1 MHSASAAAAAAASS
15 SPAAA
20 PSPPSAA
27 ALGAEANALG
37 SKVAAAPKP
46 PAAPNP
52 KMGAAGVSS
61 FFSSVCGRR
70 KGRGEEVRTGAR
82 DGESVARFQR
92 GKRRA
97 GSRQIFADARGQRSD
112 ARAVLRTAG
121 AR

>member
-20 PSPPSAA
+20 SSPSAA

-61 FFSSVCGRR
+61 FFSSVCRGR
-70 KGRGEEVRTGAR
+70 KGRGETVRTGAW

-97 GSRQIFADARGQRSD
+97 GSRQIFADARGQRSET
-112 ARAVLRTAG
+112 RAVLRTAG